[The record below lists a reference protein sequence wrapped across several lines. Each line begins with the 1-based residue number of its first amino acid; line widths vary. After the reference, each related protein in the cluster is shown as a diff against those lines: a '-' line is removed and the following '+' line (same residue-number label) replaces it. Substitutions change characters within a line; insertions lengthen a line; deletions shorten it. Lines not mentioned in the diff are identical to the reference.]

1 MKVLLI
7 TLMLTLT
14 SGNPAPDPQDIHL
27 HFHEG
32 ESQGVFG
39 KKDLVETEGSNE
51 IEAESEIRISRGQD
65 FQFPG
70 FHGCFYKNS
79 EVYTKSGP
87 TTMSELVLGDQLA
100 TYTETEGKIFTK
112 FLGWLDRG
120 SSISGF
126 LEITTPSGRKV
137 TLTENHIIFVEN
149 NKRHQPKYAGDVT
162 LEDTIYT
169 LENEKLQETTI
180 ASIKRVS
187 LQGYRTP
194 LTETGT
200 LLVDGILC
208 SCYAS
213 FDHNLA
219 QIAIYPVKLWP
230 YLLEDSQSQHVD
242 GVRTVVKAMK
252 QIATAWKLRRT
263 NPPDTDSNSCY
274 VDELMV
280 DLNLKD
286 MSVGVADKQEL

>member
-1 MKVLLI
+1 MMYNVL
-7 TLMLTLT
+7 
-14 SGNPAPDPQDIHL
+14 Q
-27 HFHEG
+27 
-32 ESQGVFG
+32 
-39 KKDLVETEGSNE
+39 
-51 IEAESEIRISRGQD
+51 
-65 FQFPG
+65 
-70 FHGCFYKNS
+70 
-79 EVYTKSGP
+79 
-87 TTMSELVLGDQLA
+87 
-100 TYTETEGKIFTK
+100 

-200 LLVDGILC
+200 LLGKFLQLK
-208 SCYAS
+208 
-213 FDHNLA
+213 F
-219 QIAIYPVKLWP
+219 KL
-230 YLLEDSQSQHVD
+230 LQRLHKEFSKNAKISNKQH
-242 GVRTVVKAMK
+242 AMLFQK
-252 QIATAWKLRRT
+252 
-263 NPPDTDSNSCY
+263 
-274 VDELMV
+274 
-280 DLNLKD
+280 
-286 MSVGVADKQEL
+286 